1 MEIFLKKTFD
11 TWSIFEEE
19 LEAFCDEHHIII
31 RKEDCKLFNETDLI
45 YKTFKYQFVKYE
57 CVHAGKPREN
67 KKDNSRKDQSSQ
79 AIGCPFKFRIRYDK
93 KSNKLVFSDAGGCM
107 QHNHPVS
114 EFLYRN
120 HPLTKQKKLFS
131 NDIATELITDLIIT
145 KADKLDANF

>member
-1 MEIFLKKTFD
+1 M
-11 TWSIFEEE
+11 
-19 LEAFCDEHHIII
+19 
-31 RKEDCKLFNETDLI
+31 
-45 YKTFKYQFVKYE
+45 KYE

-93 KSNKLVFSDAGGCM
+93 KSNKLVFSDAVGCM
-107 QHNHPVS
+107 QHNLPVS

-145 KADKLDANF
+145 KADKLDACDLLKKKLCLANLR